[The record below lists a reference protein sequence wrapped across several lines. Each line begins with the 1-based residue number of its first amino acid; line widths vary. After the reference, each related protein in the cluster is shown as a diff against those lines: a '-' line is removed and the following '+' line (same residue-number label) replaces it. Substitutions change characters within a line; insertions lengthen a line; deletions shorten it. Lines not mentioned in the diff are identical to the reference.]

1 MSGSLSE
8 SGSGNPRLTYSI
20 RSLNPASTQATIAS
34 SRSTSTLVDGPGR
47 RSTRSPLLIPQRW
60 GETPSSRL
68 VRLVLVLVALT
79 HNLLLLFR
87 ETLGREH
94 GMKEEKVERKHAEQ
108 LREREE
114 KAAAS
119 GRHVAPAQRLLP
131 AVIQLTAQFV
141 RAVRN
146 GILGQLRLTDVLG
159 SVRMAMS
166 AYL

>member
-1 MSGSLSE
+1 MTDGSVAAR
-8 SGSGNPRLTYSI
+8 GDAVHRTLT
-20 RSLNPASTQATIAS
+20 
-34 SRSTSTLVDGPGR
+34 
-47 RSTRSPLLIPQRW
+47 
-60 GETPSSRL
+60 
-68 VRLVLVLVALT
+68 
-79 HNLLLLFR
+79 
-87 ETLGREH
+87 
-94 GMKEEKVERKHAEQ
+94 EQ

-146 GILGQLRLTDVLG
+146 GILGQVCLKDVLG
-159 SVRMAMS
+159 SLRMAMF

>member
-1 MSGSLSE
+1 MKVVAEGFCS
-8 SGSGNPRLTYSI
+8 RTKWTDLT
-20 RSLNPASTQATIAS
+20 
-34 SRSTSTLVDGPGR
+34 
-47 RSTRSPLLIPQRW
+47 PLPPFRAH
-60 GETPSSRL
+60 
-68 VRLVLVLVALT
+68 LVALT

-108 LREREE
+108 LRERDE

-141 RAVRN
+141 RAARN
-146 GILGQLRLTDVLG
+146 GILGQLALKDVLG
-159 SVRMAMS
+159 SLRMAMF